1 MLQIRASG
9 FRLDEEV
16 PAKYASKFAIPT
28 YVVYFHTFNLIFS
41 LMNDLVLFVCL
52 FVCLEY
58 GAKKATSYLLAAD
71 GSAA

>member
-1 MLQIRASG
+1 MFLICFVSNNYGIYFVNTNLLQIRG

-41 LMNDLVLFVCL
+41 LMNDLV
-52 FVCLEY
+52 
-58 GAKKATSYLLAAD
+58 
-71 GSAA
+71 